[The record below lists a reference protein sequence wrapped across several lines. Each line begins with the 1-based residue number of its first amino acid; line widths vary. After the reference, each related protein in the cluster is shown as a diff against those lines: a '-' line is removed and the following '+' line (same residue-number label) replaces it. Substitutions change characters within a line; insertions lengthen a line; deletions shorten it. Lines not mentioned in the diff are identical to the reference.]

1 MLLFRVCGA
10 VGRAVVL
17 KSTLLLLCC
26 ALLASAKGQHPE
38 KVKVTDASGKV
49 IAEGRMKG
57 NDKTGIWLWYDSEGR
72 LTKREK
78 WSKGQRQWS
87 VMYNERNRP
96 VSGTNAKGDTIRYK
110 GCNCPR

>member
-1 MLLFRVCGA
+1 MLFLKSFRMPGS
-10 VGRAVVL
+10 AVVI
-17 KSTLLLLCC
+17 KTLLLLLFCMPLVG
-26 ALLASAKGQHPE
+26 AVGQQPG
-38 KVKVTDASGKV
+38 KVKITDGNGKV

-57 NDKTGIWLWYDSEGR
+57 KDKTGIWLWYDSEGR
-72 LTKREK
+72 ITKREK
-78 WSKGQRQWS
+78 WSNGQVKWS